1 MKCQE
6 DWTIENLLG
15 SHRSRPYNPDVA
27 NVFFRAGE
35 IETWGRGIE
44 RIVKVC
50 KSYGCPDPTFR
61 YSTGE
66 MWMIFHFSKE
76 YQKGIKENLQNGL
89 PKMSSKMSSKTQ
101 GDIIRLME
109 ENPQIS
115 TREMATILG
124 LVQRTIIRN
133 INDLKAAGLIKRVG
147 PAKGGRWETL

>member
-6 DWTIENLLG
+6 DWTIENLLR

-66 MWMIFHFSKE
+66 MWMIFHICQKSMLLIFPIMVSFYLQSKS
-76 YQKGIKENLQNGL
+76 
-89 PKMSSKMSSKTQ
+89 M
-101 GDIIRLME
+101 IIA
-109 ENPQIS
+109 S
-115 TREMATILG
+115 C
-124 LVQRTIIRN
+124 
-133 INDLKAAGLIKRVG
+133 
-147 PAKGGRWETL
+147 